1 MAVRIKEGMIP
12 YKWGDGIEI
21 TNNHIINV
29 LLREANNL
37 IHMNE
42 NRELYV
48 DLQLDDWIAPDDD
61 FPVGVTTGKIL
72 QEDWWQQ
79 SWLILNWK
87 TTSGDYARLIY
98 ANDWN
103 LYVDLWDWVWRLIG
117 WGWMLDCNTR
127 TFYLDSY
134 NDLATAQEW
143 FDWYRD
149 GKNAMF
155 FKADDFHPEWWVLYV
170 FDNYDSDGN
179 RYTFV
184 SARNQMVNRSSHWY
198 TYSEQPKLTLEVDSN
213 NEVTDLYWGN
223 RQASPTVIG
232 IGMNYSQ
239 PYRPTDPWDPTS
251 KYYVDQE
258 LLKKQDVLTAWTR
271 ISIQYDPNTAQ
282 TIISADVSWV
292 MTYMWNVTDPTALPS
307 SWNTQGDCRYSES
320 DWHLYA
326 WDWTQWKDIWGTG
339 INLND
344 YFNMT
349 INDSDDITEWSIH
362 LFCTSIEK
370 NYWNSKQ
377 DALTAWN
384 GIDITSNVISA
395 KYIGWSN
402 ISIDNNF
409 AINNDA
415 PFEPDNAW
423 TLWQLLQKTSNGYEW
438 KTLNYVSSVN
448 WQSWPVTV
456 DEFDPENAGTTG
468 QVLKKTSSGYQW
480 ENETAGSYTWWTGIN
495 VNQSTKQISNT
506 LPFNPTNSGTS
517 WQVLKLNQDGTTYSW
532 QNESWWGWGWGGTTY
547 YGWDYITIDSSHYIN
562 NTAPFLPSA
571 WGSTGQVLTKTSNG
585 YAWDDLDLP
594 SGENNVKFWKI
605 NSSGMTSSAL
615 RPIYE
620 WVNADV
626 NNWAIL
632 NDSVTQD
639 AFIFNQIKTINWN
652 PTAVFLGKKR
662 NSEATLWTKGYYTT
676 QWEWEIRITYSNWG
690 YAITKLK
697 SEDDAT
703 KTNYIS
709 ALPLGYSA
717 ADAFMPTED
726 YEPATKKYVDTVA
739 WGWWGWGS
747 YTAWAWINISNNVI
761 SNTWVLK
768 DTTWTSSSCDAIWVW
783 SASDYANIQNPSA
796 TTLYIV
802 FPT

>member
-72 QEDWWQQ
+72 AEDWWQQ

-103 LYVDLWDWVWRLIG
+103 LYVDLWDWVWILLGWAWRL
-117 WGWMLDCNTR
+117 NNVQEFTVAS
-127 TFYLDSY
+127 TSDSTTWQ
-134 NDLATAQEW
+134 AVV
-143 FDWYRD
+143 DWYLAWNYPVIVYN
-149 GKNAMF
+149 GTTYLLETNYWTPWQA
-155 FKADDFHPEWWVLYV
+155 V
-170 FDNYDSDGN
+170 F
-179 RYTFV
+179 
-184 SARNQMVNRSSHWY
+184 VN
-198 TYSEQPKLTLEVDSN
+198 VDSWTQNYMN
-213 NEVTDLYWGN
+213 NGYSYISRSRLWLYWTN
-223 RQASPTVIG
+223 DWQFDEWETETVAKSWDI
-232 IGMNYSQ
+232 IFANMDYTVPFIPQ
-239 PYRPTDPWDPTS
+239 TPWDPAT
-251 KYYVDQE
+251 KKYVDDG
-258 LLKKQDVLTAWTR
+258 LATKQDILTPWTR
-271 ISIQYDPNTAQ
+271 INIQVDPVTWD
-282 TIISADVSWV
+282 TVISADISSV
-292 MTYMWNVTDPTALPS
+292 MTYMWNVASPSQLPS
-307 SWNTQGDCRYSES
+307 SWQQQWDCWYDET
-320 DWHLYA
+320 DHTLWA
-326 WDWTQWKDIWGTG
+326 WDWTQWKDVGGTG
-339 INLND
+339 IDLTN
-344 YFNMT
+344 YFNMQV
-349 INDSDDITEWSIH
+349 NNSDDITEWSIH

-377 DALTAWN
+377 DPLTAWN

-395 KYIGWSN
+395 KYTAWSN

-438 KTLNYVSSVN
+438 RTLNYVSSVN

-456 DEFDPENAGTTG
+456 DEFDPENTGTTG
-468 QVLKKTSSGYQW
+468 QVLKKTNTGYQW
-480 ENETAGSYTWWTGIN
+480 ENETAGSYTGWTGIN

-506 LPFNPTNSGTS
+506 LPFNPTNTWSA
-517 WQVLKLNQDGTTYSW
+517 WQVIKLNQDWVTYSW
-532 QNESWWGWGWGGTTY
+532 QNDESWWGWGWGGTTY

-571 WGSTGQVLTKTSNG
+571 WGSTWQVLTKTSGG
-585 YAWDDLDLP
+585 YTWDDVELP
-594 SGENNVKFWKI
+594 SGENNVKFWTV
-605 NSSGMTSSAL
+605 NSQWMTSSSL
-615 RPIYE
+615 RPIFE

-626 NNWAIL
+626 HNWAIL

-639 AFIFNQIKTINWN
+639 AFIFNQVKTINWN

-662 NSEATLWTKGYYTT
+662 NSEARLWAKGYYTA
-676 QWEWEIRITYSNWG
+676 QYENEVRITYSNGG
-690 YAITKLK
+690 YAITLLE
-697 SEDDAT
+697 SEDDNT

-709 ALPLGYSA
+709 ALPLGYTA
-717 ADAFMPTED
+717 QDAFMPTAD
-726 YEPATKKYVDTVA
+726 YEPATKKYVDSA
-739 WGWWGWGS
+739 IQWWWTP
-747 YTAWAWINISNNVI
+747 YTAWAWISIANNQISNI
-761 SNTWVLK
+761 WVLSGDSWVVYTVK
-768 DTTWTSSSCDAIWVW
+768 VSSSAP
-783 SASDYANIQNPSA
+783 ASWTPN
-796 TTLYIV
+796 TTIT
-802 FPT
+802 FRT